1 MLMHI
6 AVADAG
12 DIDVVP
18 GDNVASYSRLEAR
31 LGVILAKAAVPLTIG
46 GDHGIS
52 YPAVRAVCNAGD
64 APLGLIVFD
73 THLDLS
79 ETFGGDRLTRA
90 SPLLRIAGLDKVDPR
105 RIVAV
110 GARGPRNLPEWT
122 PLQLDRHH
130 SGPDP
135 ALCTRAQRIS
145 RHTRTNGQQQRFRL
159 CCGVFPA

>member
-1 MLMHI
+1 
-6 AVADAG
+6 
-12 DIDVVP
+12 
-18 GDNVASYSRLEAR
+18 
-31 LGVILAKAAVPLTIG
+31 
-46 GDHGIS
+46 
-52 YPAVRAVCNAGD
+52 
-64 APLGLIVFD
+64 LIVFD

-79 ETFGGDRLTRA
+79 ETFGRDRLTRA